1 MIDPLT
7 LRSRI
12 QQICTPCLGQYT
24 FSVNGVVDSE
34 PAIAILPDD
43 EYGWHYP
50 PSGTKTSGVEVV
62 ITLPYPK
69 LKPMLNNAYLKEF
82 RWGITL
88 KQWNQNGNL
97 LQATNRLVIGLRDY
111 LVTPPQQLPP
121 DDSLGIL
128 EQVRFEIVEYEYQN

>member
-1 MIDPLT
+1 
-7 LRSRI
+7 
-12 QQICTPCLGQYT
+12 
-24 FSVNGVVDSE
+24 
-34 PAIAILPDD
+34 
-43 EYGWHYP
+43 
-50 PSGTKTSGVEVV
+50 
-62 ITLPYPK
+62 
-69 LKPMLNNAYLKEF
+69 MLNNAYLKEL